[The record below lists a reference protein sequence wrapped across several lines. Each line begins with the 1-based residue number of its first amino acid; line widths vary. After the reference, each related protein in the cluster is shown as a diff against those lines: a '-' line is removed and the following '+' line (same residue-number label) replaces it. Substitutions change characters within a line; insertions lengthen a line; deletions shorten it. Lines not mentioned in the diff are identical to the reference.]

1 MKNILIKYHD
11 IKSLLTLDMQFLF
24 HTIMRLEGMEVT
36 FKEMNS
42 YEKQQSEQV
51 CEFEI
56 LKITNRFMLF
66 DRDTGERNK
75 ELEKYIVDFGQK

>member
-1 MKNILIKYHD
+1 
-11 IKSLLTLDMQFLF
+11 
-24 HTIMRLEGMEVT
+24 MEVT

-51 CEFEI
+51 CDFEI